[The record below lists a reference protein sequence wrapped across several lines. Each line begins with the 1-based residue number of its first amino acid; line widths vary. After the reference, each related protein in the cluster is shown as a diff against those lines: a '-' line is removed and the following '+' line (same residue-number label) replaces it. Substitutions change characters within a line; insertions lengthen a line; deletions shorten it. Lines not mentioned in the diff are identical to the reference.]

1 MAITSGRAVS
11 GFVLFTPYVKVWAGQ
26 MNILSVAIQVINV
39 QKDQVSNLLEDL
51 LTKKK
56 RRPAN
61 IALLSIGGAAISIE
75 SVNYKGKKSIP
86 VTDDIRRWRNNE
98 VILKTTVESFKGLDS
113 DIVIL
118 FGDVPLDEKDPE
130 DRKEQR
136 KRDRYVGESRAK
148 YELYIVS

>member
-1 MAITSGRAVS
+1 
-11 GFVLFTPYVKVWAGQ
+11 